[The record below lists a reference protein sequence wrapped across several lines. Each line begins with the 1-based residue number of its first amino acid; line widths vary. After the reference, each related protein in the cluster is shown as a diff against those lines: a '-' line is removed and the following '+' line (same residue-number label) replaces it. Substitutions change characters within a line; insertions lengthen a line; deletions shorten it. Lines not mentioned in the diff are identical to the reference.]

1 MNTKM
6 SSIMEKNEATI
17 NFLMQKQRES
27 RQSEVKP
34 EVKPDEAQNDSG
46 KPKFTSQ
53 LNSEVS
59 NKVLTKVKQPAK
71 ELAVSDIFVPVD
83 NWGVTRNNHATQ

>member
-27 RQSEVKP
+27 RQSELKP
-34 EVKPDEAQNDSG
+34 EVKPDEAKNDSG

-59 NKVLTKVKQPAK
+59 NKMLTKVKQPAK